1 MNNKGKKGYC
11 EYFFCDNP
19 QRALPPIKQDY
30 LWSNPSKNRKM
41 HKKCWKEW
49 NGDIRFIVK
58 NPLNHQK
65 PEPPKEKKK
74 KPIPKLEYK
83 HKENGEPYIL
93 SF

>member
-1 MNNKGKKGYC
+1 MNNKGKKCYC

-49 NGDIRFIVK
+49 NGDIRLIVK